1 VEDILVFAQ
10 EQAFIV
16 AALVILIF
24 AFMRRESSSAG
35 AKLST
40 SQVIQAMNSDKAVL
54 VDVRDTKE
62 YDQGHVANA
71 LHIPHAKVGD
81 SLGQLEK
88 HREKQVV
95 ITDSLGQ
102 HSASAARTLMKA
114 GFTVA
119 RMRGGMGEWKQD
131 GLPLVK

>member
-1 VEDILVFAQ
+1 MEDILVFAQ
-10 EQAFIV
+10 EQALIV

-24 AFMRRESSSAG
+24 AFMRRESSSSG

-40 SQVIQAMNSDKAVL
+40 SEVIQAMNADKAIL
-54 VDVRDTKE
+54 IDVRDSKDF
-62 YDQGHVANA
+62 DQGHVANA
-71 LHIPHAKVGD
+71 MHIPHAKVKD

-88 HREKQVV
+88 HREKQII
-95 ITDSLGQ
+95 ITDALGQ
-102 HSASAARTLMKA
+102 HSGTVARELMKA
-114 GFTVA
+114 GFTPA

>member
-1 VEDILVFAQ
+1 MEEIFLFVQ
-10 EQAFIV
+10 EQIFIV
-16 AALVILIF
+16 GALVILVF
-24 AFMRRESSSAG
+24 GLLRHESAAAG

-40 SQVIQAMNSDKAVL
+40 NEVVLAMNADKAVL
-54 VDVRDTKE
+54 IDARDSKE
-62 YDQGHVANA
+62 FGQGHVANA
-71 LHIPHAKVGD
+71 LNIPHGKISD

-88 HREKQVV
+88 YREKQLI
-95 ITDSLGQ
+95 ITDSMGQ
-102 HSASAARTLMKA
+102 HSGTVAKILMKA

>member
-1 VEDILVFAQ
+1 MEDILVFAQ

-16 AALVILIF
+16 AALAILIF

-40 SQVIQAMNSDKAVL
+40 SEVIQVMNADKAVL

-71 LHIPHAKVGD
+71 LHIPHAKVND

-88 HREKQVV
+88 HRDKQIV

-102 HSASAARTLMKA
+102 HSAGVARNLLKA